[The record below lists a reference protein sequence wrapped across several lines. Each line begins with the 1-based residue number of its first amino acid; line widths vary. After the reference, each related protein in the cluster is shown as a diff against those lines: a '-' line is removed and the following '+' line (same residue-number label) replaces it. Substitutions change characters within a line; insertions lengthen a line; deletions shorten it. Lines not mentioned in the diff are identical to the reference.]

1 MALSNFSE
9 LKTEIANYV
18 DRSDLTSQIPTF
30 IKLTEARINRSLRV
44 RLMESVKII
53 SLVSG
58 SKRYPLPSDYLQL
71 RTVQYD
77 VSSVA
82 STTLN
87 GDITDSVTDIIL
99 TSATGFTATGT
110 ILIGTEQIT
119 YTGISTETL
128 TGCTRAANGTTA
140 AAHTDGAGV
149 IEIYT
154 TFTAGTISDN
164 VNNIIHP
171 LNYVTPQLL
180 PRINAG
186 SITGIPEAYT
196 MRAGYILMGPVP
208 SSSYTMEI
216 DYYAKVAA
224 LSDAAPTNTM
234 LTNNPDIYLYGSLME
249 AEPFIMNDGRVALWQ
264 AAFARAIQDIQLQDD
279 KDSHSG
285 NSMRVM
291 NTGGYY

>member
-53 SLVSG
+53 SLVNG

>member
-18 DRSDLTSQIPTF
+18 DRSDLTDQIPTF

-44 RLMESVKII
+44 RLMESVKVI

-58 SKRYPLPSDYLQL
+58 SKRYPVPSDYLQL

-77 VSSVA
+77 TSSIA
-82 STTLN
+82 NTTLN
-87 GDITDSVTDIIL
+87 GDITDSVTEIIL

-140 AAHTDGAGV
+140 AAHDSGAGV

-154 TFTAGTISDN
+154 IFTTGTISDN
-164 VNNIIHP
+164 VNKIIHP

-234 LTNNPDIYLYGSLME
+234 LTNNPDIYLYGALLE
-249 AEPFIMNDGRVALWQ
+249 AEPFLMNDARAQLWSQ
-264 AAFARAIQDIQLQDD
+264 AFFKAIQDIQLQDD

-291 NTGGYY
+291 NTSGYY

>member
-18 DRSDLTSQIPTF
+18 DRSDLTDQIPTF

-58 SKRYPLPSDYLQL
+58 SKRYPVPSDYLQL

-77 VSSVA
+77 TSSIA

-87 GDITDSVTDIIL
+87 GDITDSVTEIIL

-140 AAHTDGAGV
+140 AAHDSGADV

-154 TFTAGTISDN
+154 IFTTGTISDN
-164 VNNIIHP
+164 VNKIIHP

-196 MRAGYILMGPVP
+196 LRAGYILMGPVP

-279 KDSHSG
+279 KDSHTG

-291 NTGGYY
+291 NTSGYY

>member
-1 MALSNFSE
+1 MALSTFSE

-18 DRSDLTSQIPTF
+18 DRSDLTDQIPTF
-30 IKLTEARINRSLRV
+30 IKLAEARINRLLRV
-44 RLMESVKII
+44 RIMESVKIN

-58 SKRYPLPSDYLQL
+58 VKRYPLPSDYLQL
-71 RTVQYD
+71 RTIQYD
-77 VSSVA
+77 TSSVA
-82 STTLN
+82 DTTLSAGIN
-87 GDITDSVTDIIL
+87 DSVDSIAL
-99 TSATGFTATGT
+99 TSAAGFTSAGT
-110 ILIGTEQIT
+110 VLIGTEQIT
-119 YTGISTETL
+119 YTGISTNTL
-128 TGCTRAANGTTA
+128 TGCTRGANGTTA
-140 AAHTDGAGV
+140 AEHDIHKAV

-154 TFTAGTISDN
+154 VFTSGTISTN
-164 VNNIIHP
+164 VDKRISP

-196 MRAGYILMGPVP
+196 MRAGYLLMGPVP

-234 LTNNPDIYLYGSLME
+234 LTDNPDLYLYGSLLE
-249 AEPFIMNDGRVALWQ
+249 AEPFLMNDARIPIWAN
-264 AAFARAIQDIQLQDD
+264 AFRQSMADLQEQDD

-285 NSMRVM
+285 NEMRVM
-291 NTGGYY
+291 NVGGYY

>member
-18 DRSDLTSQIPTF
+18 DRSDLTDQIPTF

-44 RLMESVKII
+44 RLMESVKVI

-58 SKRYPLPSDYLQL
+58 SKRYPVPSDYLQL

-77 VSSVA
+77 TSSIA
-82 STTLN
+82 DTTLN
-87 GDITDSVTDIIL
+87 GDITDSVTEIIL

-140 AAHTDGAGV
+140 AAHDSGAGV

-154 TFTAGTISDN
+154 IFTTGTISDN
-164 VNNIIHP
+164 VNKIIHP

-186 SITGIPEAYT
+186 SITGVPEAYT
-196 MRAGYILMGPVP
+196 LRAGYILMGPVP

-291 NTGGYY
+291 NTSGYY

>member
-1 MALSNFSE
+1 MALSTFSE
-9 LKTEIANYV
+9 LKTEIADYC

-44 RLMESVKII
+44 RLMESVKVI

-71 RTVQYD
+71 KTIQYD
-77 VSSVA
+77 ASSIA
-82 STTLN
+82 NTTLN
-87 GDITDSVTDIIL
+87 GDITDSVTEIIL

-128 TGCTRAANGTTA
+128 TGCTRAANSTTA
-140 AAHTDGAGV
+140 AAHDSGAGV

-234 LTNNPDIYLYGSLME
+234 LTNNPDIYLYGALLE
-249 AEPFIMNDGRVALWQ
+249 AEPFLMNDARAQTWSQ
-264 AAFARAIQDIQLQDD
+264 AFFKAIQDIQLQDD

-285 NSMRVM
+285 NAMRVM

>member
-1 MALSNFSE
+1 
-9 LKTEIANYV
+9 
-18 DRSDLTSQIPTF
+18 
-30 IKLTEARINRSLRV
+30 
-44 RLMESVKII
+44 MESVKVI

-71 RTVQYD
+71 KTIQYD
-77 VSSVA
+77 VSSIA

-87 GDITDSVTDIIL
+87 GDITDSVDAIIL

-128 TGCTRAANGTTA
+128 TGCTRAANSTTA
-140 AAHTDGAGV
+140 AAHDSGANV

-216 DYYAKVAA
+216 DYYAKVVA

-234 LTNNPDIYLYGSLME
+234 LTNNPDIYLYGALLE
-249 AEPFIMNDGRVALWQ
+249 AEPFLMNDARAQIWSQ
-264 AAFARAIQDIQLQDD
+264 AFFKAIQDIQLQDD

-285 NSMRVM
+285 NAMRVM

>member
-1 MALSNFSE
+1 M
-9 LKTEIANYV
+9 
-18 DRSDLTSQIPTF
+18 
-30 IKLTEARINRSLRV
+30 
-44 RLMESVKII
+44 
-53 SLVSG
+53 
-58 SKRYPLPSDYLQL
+58 
-71 RTVQYD
+71 
-77 VSSVA
+77 
-82 STTLN
+82 N

-128 TGCTRAANGTTA
+128 TGCTRAANSTTA
-140 AAHTDGAGV
+140 AAHTDTTSV

-164 VNNIIHP
+164 VNKIIHP

-234 LTNNPDIYLYGSLME
+234 LTNNPDIYLYGALLE
-249 AEPFIMNDGRVALWQ
+249 AEPFLMNDARAQTWSQ
-264 AAFARAIQDIQLQDD
+264 AFFKAIQDIQLQDD

-285 NSMRVM
+285 NAMRIM

>member
-1 MALSNFSE
+1 MALSTFSE

-18 DRSDLTSQIPTF
+18 DRSDLTDQIPTF
-30 IKLTEARINRSLRV
+30 IKLTEARINRTLRV

-58 SKRYPLPSDYLQL
+58 SKRYPVPSDYLQL

-77 VSSVA
+77 TSSIA

-87 GDITDSVTDIIL
+87 GDITDSDTSIIL

-140 AAHTDGAGV
+140 AAHDSGAGV

-208 SSSYTMEI
+208 SSSYTLEI

-234 LTNNPDIYLYGSLME
+234 LTNNPDLYLYGSLME
-249 AEPFIMNDGRVALWQ
+249 AEPFLMNDGRVDLWR
-264 AAFARAIQDIQLQDD
+264 AAFGKAIQDIQLQDD

-285 NSMRVM
+285 NAMRVM
-291 NTGGYY
+291 NTSGYY

>member
-249 AEPFIMNDGRVALWQ
+249 SEPFIMNDGRVALWQ

>member
-18 DRSDLTSQIPTF
+18 DRSDLTDQIPTF

-44 RLMESVKII
+44 RLMESVKVI

-58 SKRYPLPSDYLQL
+58 SKRYPVPSDYLQL

-77 VSSVA
+77 TSSIA
-82 STTLN
+82 NTTLN
-87 GDITDSVTDIIL
+87 GDITDSVTEIIL

-140 AAHTDGAGV
+140 AAHDSGAGV

-154 TFTAGTISDN
+154 IFTTGTISDN
-164 VNNIIHP
+164 VNKIIHP

-234 LTNNPDIYLYGSLME
+234 LTNNPDIYLYGALLE
-249 AEPFIMNDGRVALWQ
+249 AEPFLMNDARADTWSK
-264 AAFARAIQDIQLQDD
+264 AFFKAIQDIQLQDD

-285 NSMRVM
+285 NAMRIM